1 MPEILIDIRNKI
13 PTLLS
18 PVEIVTDNT
27 DYTVRFTWD
36 SEWEAAGIKTV
47 FFVSATGE
55 NMPVVMEGNTC
66 AVPMITAWRA
76 LYIGVQAG
84 ELHTTRPCAI
94 RVAPS
99 IARQIGD
106 PVTPEE
112 FDKWTQIMERL
123 LYPVEKTAVMTQPV
137 GKDESGKLWTAPT
150 GGGGGTSFEPGNA
163 LELRNGVLNVLTADE
178 AEEDNTLPMT
188 SAGVYVQI
196 GNIAALLETI

>member
-1 MPEILIDIRNKI
+1 MPEILIDIRDKI
-13 PTLLS
+13 PTLIH
-18 PVEIVTDNT
+18 PTEIVTDNT

-36 SEWEAAGIKTV
+36 SEWETAGIKTV

-112 FDKWTQIMERL
+112 FDKWTQIMARL
-123 LYPVEKTAVMTQPV
+123 LSPVDKTSAMTQPV
-137 GKDESGKLWTAPT
+137 GKDADGKLWTEPT
-150 GGGGGTSFEPGNA
+150 GGGGGAGTWDELADKPFERIGDTLAVTDGTLDVNIHEVSNDA
-163 LELRNGVLNVLTADE
+163 GGLT
-178 AEEDNTLPMT
+178 TI
-188 SAGVYVQI
+188 I
-196 GNIAALLETI
+196 G